1 MISKRLGQTGEQ
13 PGVCSTLGHSRSE
26 SIYQSLQNISLARPN
41 SNLSIEMS
49 TYRQSFPSFA
59 ASNDDNPTGL
69 FAGATFQDCAFTFG
83 SLCGVN
89 SVSDLSSSSTSWK
102 RALTDSTPPCGKFQK

>member
-13 PGVCSTLGHSRSE
+13 PGVCSTLRHSRSE
-26 SIYQSLQNISLARPN
+26 AIYQPLQNISWPGLN

-69 FAGATFQDCAFTFG
+69 FAGSTFQNYTSTFG
-83 SLCGVN
+83 SLCGMN
-89 SVSDLSSSSTSWK
+89 SVSDLSSSSTLWK
-102 RALTDSTPPCGKFQK
+102 RALTDSTPPCGKF

>member
-1 MISKRLGQTGEQ
+1 MV
-13 PGVCSTLGHSRSE
+13 GVLINIWSVVVGSWSVVCGLWSVAGRWFCTTP
-26 SIYQSLQNISLARPN
+26 LQNIPCPN

-69 FAGATFQDCAFTFG
+69 FAGATFQNCAFTFG
-83 SLCGVN
+83 SLV
-89 SVSDLSSSSTSWK
+89 
-102 RALTDSTPPCGKFQK
+102 A

>member
-1 MISKRLGQTGEQ
+1 M
-13 PGVCSTLGHSRSE
+13 
-26 SIYQSLQNISLARPN
+26 QNISWPRPN

-69 FAGATFQDCAFTFG
+69 FAGATFQNCAFTFG
-83 SLCGVN
+83 SLGGMN
-89 SVSDLSSSSTSWK
+89 SISDK
-102 RALTDSTPPCGKFQK
+102 RALTDSTPPCEKFQKKLCILESDSSDDDY

>member
-26 SIYQSLQNISLARPN
+26 SIYQPLQNISWPRH
-41 SNLSIEMS
+41 LSTEML

-59 ASNDDNPTGL
+59 ASDDDNQTGL
-69 FAGATFQDCAFTFG
+69 FAAMGQPFRTALFTFG
-83 SLCGVN
+83 SLCRMN
-89 SVSDLSSSSTSWK
+89 SVSDLSSSST
-102 RALTDSTPPCGKFQK
+102 

>member
-1 MISKRLGQTGEQ
+1 MISERLGQTGEQ

-26 SIYQSLQNISLARPN
+26 SIYQPLQNISWPRPN

-49 TYRQSFPSFA
+49 TYSQSFPSFA

-69 FAGATFQDCAFTFG
+69 FAGATFQNCAFTFG
-83 SLCGVN
+83 SFVAHLKVRQILPRLVKISGGIWQK
-89 SVSDLSSSSTSWK
+89 SV
-102 RALTDSTPPCGKFQK
+102 